1 MVIYPHINKLVS
13 SQKLSQIEKRKLKGD
28 SKTKV
33 KIMKILY
40 ILLTLFVIL
49 QFAASMPVVPPAD
62 HLSQEAFVRIF
73 YGYLN
78 KLVEQ
83 EREIKSQRVKKL
95 PDNILHEALY
105 SYRRFG

>member
-1 MVIYPHINKLVS
+1 
-13 SQKLSQIEKRKLKGD
+13 
-28 SKTKV
+28 
-33 KIMKILY
+33 MKILS
-40 ILLTLFVIL
+40 ILLALFVII
-49 QFAASMPVVPPAD
+49 QFAASMPVVPFAD
-62 HLSQEAFVRIF
+62 HLSQAAFVRIV

-83 EREIKSQRVKKL
+83 EREMKSQRVNKL

>member
-1 MVIYPHINKLVS
+1 MKTFYIFVALVVI
-13 SQKLSQIEKRKLKGD
+13 
-28 SKTKV
+28 
-33 KIMKILY
+33 
-40 ILLTLFVIL
+40 F
-49 QFAASMPVVPPAD
+49 QFAISMPVVPPAD
-62 HLSQEAFVRIF
+62 HLSQAAFVRIV

-83 EREIKSQRVKKL
+83 EREMKSQRVSKL